1 VAVPPVELL
10 ADCKERPV
18 KLETNGDIIIAYQSV
33 RGDLKRCNA
42 DKAALRAWAKEI
54 QAK

>member
-1 VAVPPVELL
+1 VELL

-54 QAK
+54 KK